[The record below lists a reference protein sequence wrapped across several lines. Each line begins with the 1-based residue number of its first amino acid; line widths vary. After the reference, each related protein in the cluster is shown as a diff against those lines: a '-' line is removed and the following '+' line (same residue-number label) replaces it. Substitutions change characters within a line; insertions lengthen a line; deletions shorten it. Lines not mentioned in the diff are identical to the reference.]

1 MAVREISCEQIERL
15 KLKYYELGGTVYE
28 EAVPGTL
35 GWGTTIMEAE
45 GYKTAV
51 IQERYLNCWSCWHSI
66 RFYNRS
72 KVPRKYR
79 QLMDDY
85 PTIIEERGW

>member
-1 MAVREISCEQIERL
+1 MAVREITNAQIEKLRL
-15 KLKYYELGGTVYE
+15 KYMELGGTVYE

-35 GWGTTIMEAE
+35 GWGTTLMECE

-51 IQERYLNCWSCWHSI
+51 IREHYQNEWSCWHSI
-66 RFYNRS
+66 RFYNRA
-72 KVPRKYR
+72 KVPKKCR

-85 PTIIEERGW
+85 ASIIEERGW